1 MKDINVIAAMTKKRV
16 IGRNGTLPWHM
27 SEDLKLFKRLTTGNI
42 VIMGRKTFD
51 SIGKPLPNRRNF
63 VISRSIKEDEK
74 ITGVF
79 YFKTAEDAIEAAQ
92 SGEEKLFIIG
102 GASIYAQM
110 IDKADRLYISMVED
124 DYEGDAY
131 FPEIKEDIWKIA
143 HIEPHTGFTL
153 NVFERK

>member
-63 VISRSIKEDEK
+63 VISRSIKEEEK

-92 SGEEKLFIIG
+92 SGEEKLFII
-102 GASIYAQM
+102 
-110 IDKADRLYISMVED
+110 
-124 DYEGDAY
+124 
-131 FPEIKEDIWKIA
+131 
-143 HIEPHTGFTL
+143 
-153 NVFERK
+153 